1 MTERHKNSEGDDA
14 TDEKETKR
22 QINCLTVSEERS
34 EDSPARLAERTLAI
48 FSEQGIFFFLAAV
61 RYSSKNF

>member
-22 QINCLTVSEERS
+22 QINCLTGSEERS

-48 FSEQGIFFFLAAV
+48 FSEQGIFFFSCCRSLL
-61 RYSSKNF
+61 